1 VLLTIPLITAVGIA
15 QAITAAVAGYVV
27 DRMIRIYLL
36 ITWTDL
42 VLLVIL
48 VAIAAQTL
56 TGDPTI

>member
-1 VLLTIPLITAVGIA
+1 MTAVGMA
-15 QAITAAVAGYVV
+15 QAITPAAVAGYVV

-48 VAIAAQTL
+48 VAIVAQTVM
-56 TGDPTI
+56 GDPTI